1 MTTEQSP
8 DEYWLFGYGSLI
20 WKPPPHYDRRIPGYI
35 KGYVRRFWQASE
47 DHRGTPEAPGRVV
60 TLISRSN
67 WEKLNDHHEADD
79 VIWGVAYRIEK
90 SKVEEVKKYL
100 DIREINGYSI
110 HTVPVHQADPTLPP
124 IITTVYIG
132 TPDNPQFV
140 KDIPSA
146 DDLARHIF
154 NSRGPSGENR
164 EYLLYLHTAIMELH
178 PGSRDNH
185 IAELAEIVNM
195 LIVKDGRGF
204 SDPRSTDKQE
214 EVES

>member
-1 MTTEQSP
+1 VTNIWWWKKSEGMAFYGHDNNRYQCHTRALSTHQRPLGSSFTYSP
-8 DEYWLFGYGSLI
+8 
-20 WKPPPHYDRRIPGYI
+20 HTR
-35 KGYVRRFWQASE
+35 
-47 DHRGTPEAPGRVV
+47 
-60 TLISRSN
+60 
-67 WEKLNDHHEADD
+67 
-79 VIWGVAYRIEK
+79 
-90 SKVEEVKKYL
+90 YL

-146 DDLARHIF
+146 EDLARHIF

-164 EYLLYLHTAIMELH
+164 EYLLHLHNAIIELH

-185 IAELAEIVNM
+185 IAELAEIG
-195 LIVKDGRGF
+195 L
-204 SDPRSTDKQE
+204 
-214 EVES
+214 